1 MSAMDNLDFIDPE
14 EEAQVD
20 DELEMQEEEENTI
33 RGARGGGRRGPDMD
47 WRELDRYIVFII
59 CDIEALQW
67 MTQTAAEFNRLTNLL
82 VKHYSTNP
90 ALNSTELDHV
100 TTFFAYFL

>member
-1 MSAMDNLDFIDPE
+1 MAALSNQIQLFGVTPATLTMSAMENLDFIDPE

-47 WRELDRYIVFII
+47 WRELDR
-59 CDIEALQW
+59 
-67 MTQTAAEFNRLTNLL
+67 
-82 VKHYSTNP
+82 
-90 ALNSTELDHV
+90 
-100 TTFFAYFL
+100 